1 MGIFRFIRTC
11 RINGNLGGA
20 RVTASKISFVFLW
33 IYFALMSLSC
43 ALNSGFLSLASSP
56 YSALICLDMQRDNE
70 NTGNERMCY
79 VSSLCLPFHPP
90 SVKSRWSSIPT
101 VDHPDQMSGS

>member
-11 RINGNLGGA
+11 QINGNLGGA

-43 ALNSGFLSLASSP
+43 ASKLWVFVFGIQPLFCIDLS
-56 YSALICLDMQRDNE
+56 
-70 NTGNERMCY
+70 
-79 VSSLCLPFHPP
+79 
-90 SVKSRWSSIPT
+90 
-101 VDHPDQMSGS
+101 